1 MNYKKV
7 FPLAILI
14 FMVLM
19 VSAPAVAQTTTDD
32 VLANANGEAVQ
43 VISSGL
49 VDGIKLIGGM
59 VLAII
64 AIYAYALYKSS
75 PPAVQ
80 KLIIENGE
88 NTLKAL
94 KDHTDTTLNK
104 WDDKVADIASAVFSA
119 VVQMIED
126 EQDEDETPPLPT
138 DPTLPI
144 Q

>member
-1 MNYKKV
+1 MNYKKQ
-7 FPLAILI
+7 LLMGIILI
-14 FMVLM
+14 ALM
-19 VSAPAVAQTTTDD
+19 VSTPAYAQTTTD
-32 VLANANGEAVQ
+32 VLENANGEAVQ

-49 VDGIKLIGGM
+49 SDMMLKLGGM
-59 VLAII
+59 LLAIV

-94 KDHTDTTLNK
+94 KEHTETTINK
-104 WDDKVADIASAVFSA
+104 FDDKIADVASVIFNAVM
-119 VVQMIED
+119 QMIED
-126 EQDEDETPPLPT
+126 EKDEAEGTPTVPTPPNTPV
-138 DPTLPI
+138 